1 MACPVTPFAKKG
13 LGIPVAAEISDEFGL
28 PSSPLCKRGVRG
40 DFKKGNIIR
49 LEQVPEALLEIPATD
64 LHKLFPLPALIHIDG
79 NQPEPLFVSVLLHG
93 NETTGLAA
101 IQALLKRYAGKP
113 WPRSVSFFFGNVQA
127 AREGLRRLE
136 DQPDFN
142 RIWPGTELEGCPE
155 TIWAQE
161 VYDEMASRVF
171 ASIDVHNNTGR
182 NPHYACVEWL
192 DGQSLNLAVL
202 FDRLVIYSPYPKGTQ
217 TGAFKQVCPSV
228 TLECGQAGDSF
239 GVDHAVEFI
248 ENCLN
253 LTDIPC
259 QPPPANDI
267 DLFHALAQV
276 TMQEDVRFS
285 YSEPDADLLLR
296 EQLDELNFTE
306 LAPGTLLGKV
316 KLGFPPPPFPL
327 IARTDDGRDVTD
339 QFFRFEGNR
348 LVLAQKIMPCM
359 LSMDERVI
367 RQDCLCYLMERM
379 GQQL

>member
-1 MACPVTPFAKKG
+1 MCLACPVPPFAKGG
-13 LGIPVAAEISDEFGL
+13 LGIPVATEISDVFGL

-40 DFKKGNIIR
+40 DFTKGSIIR

-93 NETTGLAA
+93 NENTGLAA
-101 IQALLKRYAGKP
+101 IQVLLKRYAGKP
-113 WPRSVSFFFGNVQA
+113 WPRAVSFFFGNVQA

-155 TIWAQE
+155 TLWAQE
-161 VYDEMASRVF
+161 VYDEMASRGVF

-182 NPHYACVEWL
+182 NPHYACVERL
-192 DGQSLNLAVL
+192 DGQSLNLSVL

-217 TGAFKQVCPSV
+217 TGAFKQLCPSV
-228 TLECGQAGDSF
+228 TLECGLPGDSF
-239 GVDHAVEFI
+239 GVEHAVKFI
-248 ENCLN
+248 ESCLC
-253 LTDIPC
+253 LPEIPR
-259 QPPPANDI
+259 QLPENM

-276 TMQEDVRFS
+276 TVLDGISFS
-285 YSEPDADLLLR
+285 YSDPDAELLLNN
-296 EQLDELNFTE
+296 QMDQLNFLE
-306 LAPGTLLGKV
+306 LLPGTLLGQV
-316 KLGFPPPPFPL
+316 HARFPAHTLPL
-327 IARTDDGRDVTD
+327 VALTEDGRDVAD
-339 QFFRFEGNR
+339 QFFRLESNR
-348 LVLAQKIMPCM
+348 LVLAQSTMPCM

-379 GQQL
+379 G